1 MANLRQTLYA
11 WRDNEAATRGV
22 ELFRILP
29 NTALEEIVRSVP
41 KTREELM
48 SIKGIK
54 DAKFAQFGKVILEL
68 VAQHSASLDA
78 VSTSAKAVADD
89 SAPQKE
95 EKRALSVSAYLDIIN
110 RELWRLRAR
119 VQGEVTSFKFQG
131 SAVYLG
137 LKDGADDSTL
147 NVFMWARDQ
156 ELSGIELKEGLEIVI
171 EGRSEIYKPSG
182 RFSFRAET
190 MELVGEGALK
200 KAYDALKKK
209 LESEGLF
216 ELSRKRALPEFPT
229 RIGLITSRTGAV
241 IHDFST
247 NLGKF
252 GFTIAFADSRVE
264 GALAVK
270 DILSAIAILK
280 TKDLDALV
288 LIRGGGSLESL
299 QAFNNEAVVRALL
312 TVPVPVICAIGHDK
326 DVPLAQLVADYAPST
341 PTAAA
346 TLLNTSWEEAK
357 HEMRILER
365 ELLTRYERVLWGNAD
380 NIRNMGMHIQDIF
393 EQIIKPIMLLSQRFD
408 GCIRTL
414 ESWLNAGIRDAQDT
428 QKELW
433 SLVGQRLKTETLA
446 LEALAKALAMYDPT
460 RQLKLGY
467 SILMKQGKILRS
479 VSQIAPNERFEARLS
494 DGTLTAQIEEI
505 INKSQSPTT

>member
-1 MANLRQTLYA
+1 MYA

-29 NTALEEIVRSVP
+29 NTALEDIVRSLP
-41 KTREELM
+41 KSREELM
-48 SIKGIK
+48 AIKGIK

-68 VAQHSASLDA
+68 VANHSSE
-78 VSTSAKAVADD
+78 TSATPATKKEAEGTP
-89 SAPQKE
+89 SKE
-95 EKRALSVSAYLDIIN
+95 EKRAFSVSAYLDIIN

-137 LKDGADDSTL
+137 LKDATDDSTL
-147 NVFMWARDQ
+147 NVFMWVRDQ

-200 KAYDALKKK
+200 KAYDTLKKK
-209 LESEGLF
+209 LETEGLF
-216 ELSRKRALPEFPT
+216 ELSRKRVLPEFPQ

-252 GFTIAFADSRVE
+252 GFSISFADSRVE

-270 DILSAIAILK
+270 DLLSAIELLK
-280 TKDLDALV
+280 TKNLDALV

-346 TLLNTSWEEAK
+346 TLLNTSWDDAK
-357 HEMRILER
+357 HEMALLER
-365 ELLTRYERVLWGNAD
+365 EIFARYERSLWGSAD
-380 NIRNMGMHIQDIF
+380 GIRNMGVHIEEVFVRMMRPITLLTQNF
-393 EQIIKPIMLLSQRFD
+393 E
-408 GCIRTL
+408 GCMRTC
-414 ESWLNAGIRDAQDT
+414 ESWIEAGAREIRDT

-433 SLVGQRLKTETLA
+433 SKTSQGLKAEAVA
-446 LEALAKALAMYDPT
+446 LDTFAKSLAMYDPM
-460 RQLKLGY
+460 RQLQLGY
-467 SILMKQGKILRS
+467 SILMSGGKVVRS
-479 VSQIAPNERFEARLS
+479 VTQMTTGERFEARLS
-494 DGTLTAQIEEI
+494 DGTLSAQLDEI
-505 INKSQSPTT
+505 RKDTHP